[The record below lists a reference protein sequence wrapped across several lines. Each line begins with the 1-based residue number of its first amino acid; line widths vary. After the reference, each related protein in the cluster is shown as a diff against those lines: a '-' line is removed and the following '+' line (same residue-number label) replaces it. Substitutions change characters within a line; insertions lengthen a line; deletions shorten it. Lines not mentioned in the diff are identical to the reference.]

1 MAAVLS
7 LFLFSVALIMLLIM
21 KIEIDLAY
29 KKRFKVVFNIG
40 IIAVELYDRVKS
52 DKSAKQKKSKP
63 ESKRVKLLRTK
74 IIFNSILELIED
86 CEVTIGELSLPSL
99 TNDEDFHKKY
109 QLDALYASLFS
120 ILIAYLSTK
129 AQKLYQKE
137 NALTISAP
145 SDAAA
150 VHLSFGTALIK
161 ILIILLRMK
170 KKLDR
175 LERASKE
182 AGN

>member
-1 MAAVLS
+1 MAAILS
-7 LFLFSVALIMLLIM
+7 FFLFSAAVIMLLFI
-21 KIEIDLAY
+21 KVEIDLAY

-52 DKSAKQKKSKP
+52 DKASKQKNAKP
-63 ESKRVKLLRTK
+63 ESKRTKLLRTK

-86 CEVTIGELSLPSL
+86 CEVTVGELSLPSL
-99 TNDEDFHKKY
+99 TSDADFHKKY

-120 ILIAYLSTK
+120 IFIAYLSTK

-182 AGN
+182 AGV